1 MSKNRKSIQ
10 KHKYCG
16 SFVIMLRNEFRYD
29 IEEIE
34 SHLINN
40 FLIHLSTRPGEIFD
54 GQESNCRFHGFKG

>member
-1 MSKNRKSIQ
+1 MNMELSLEKGKTIMSKNRKSIQ

-40 FLIHLSTRPGEIFD
+40 FLIHLSTRPGEI
-54 GQESNCRFHGFKG
+54 